1 MYMPKSLENFEVV
14 GVRLTSRTKQHVAE
28 KAAILGVA
36 TSSFIRV
43 LVRVGLDQV
52 EKDPA
57 ILMRSEE
64 VGLSGKA

>member
-1 MYMPKSLENFEVV
+1 MPKSLENFEVV
-14 GVRLTSRTKQHVAE
+14 GVRLNSRTKQRVAK

-43 LVRVGLDQV
+43 LINVGLSQV

>member
-1 MYMPKSLENFEVV
+1 MPKSLEKFEVI
-14 GVRLTSRTKQHVAE
+14 GVRLNSRTKQHVAE
-28 KAAILGVA
+28 KATILGVA

-43 LVRVGLDQV
+43 LVRIGLDQV

-57 ILMRSEE
+57 ILLRSEE

>member
-1 MYMPKSLENFEVV
+1 MSKSSISSEVI
-14 GVRLTSRTKQHVAE
+14 GVRLNPLTKQHVAK

-43 LVRVGLDQV
+43 LIRVGLDQV

-57 ILMRSEE
+57 ILLKKSED
-64 VGLSGKA
+64 VDLSSN

>member
-1 MYMPKSLENFEVV
+1 MPKSLENFEVV
-14 GVRLTSRTKQHVAE
+14 GVRLNSKTKQHVVE

-52 EKDPA
+52 EKDTA
-57 ILMRSEE
+57 IPMRN
-64 VGLSGKA
+64 

>member
-1 MYMPKSLENFEVV
+1 MPKSLEDFEVV
-14 GVRLTSRTKQHVAE
+14 GVRLNSRTKQHVAK

-43 LVRVGLDQV
+43 LIRVGLDQI

-57 ILMRSEE
+57 IILRKSED
-64 VGLSGKA
+64 VDLSSN

>member
-1 MYMPKSLENFEVV
+1 MPKSIENFEVV
-14 GVRLTSRTKQHVAE
+14 GVRINSRTKQRVAK

-43 LVRVGLDQV
+43 LIRVGLDQV

-57 ILMRSEE
+57 ILLTRPEE
-64 VGLSGKA
+64 VGLPASN

>member
-1 MYMPKSLENFEVV
+1 MPKSLEDFEVV
-14 GVRLTSRTKQHVAE
+14 GVRLNSRTKQHVAK

-43 LVRVGLDQV
+43 LIRVGLDQV

-57 ILMRSEE
+57 ILMKKSED
-64 VGLSGKA
+64 VDLSSN